1 MNAYPEGS
9 LRQRMAWLHTWIGL
23 LFGWLAFSIF
33 LTGALSVY
41 APEVSRWMKPEHGAA
56 GQASQAQA
64 LDLAQDWLDRNAGA
78 AASWRIELPDARRPV
93 LALSWEDA
101 KGGGA
106 VTLDPADGREIV
118 ARDTEGGDFL
128 VEFHYSLHAGQA
140 GIWLVG
146 ACSLALL
153 AALVSG
159 VIVHRRFFAD
169 FFTFRPR
176 ASPGRAW
183 LDAHNV
189 LSVLPLPFHC
199 MILLTALSTLL
210 LGYLPAGVQS
220 RYGGDVAA
228 MVAEVFPQPPAVPQR
243 GGAAKMLPLTTLAL
257 RAEPELGAGKIA
269 AIGVRQPG
277 TQGALA
283 DVWRRYDDRLLAFPD
298 RVSLEAATGEV
309 VDVQTNYPGSLQLI
323 RTLGGLHY
331 AYYAAPFLRALY
343 FLLALSG
350 AAMIATGLA
359 LYTAR
364 PAAAASRFGR
374 AAHRLN
380 VAMICGPVCACA
392 AYLLANRLAWPGS
405 EGLHEREV
413 AAFFLAWIGCG
424 LHALARGARRL
435 WPEQWGAAAL
445 LWLAVAPVD
454 LLTMARDAGLKTA
467 LAMPLHHAVWGA
479 SIAAAC
485 VFACLA
491 HRSRNGREQDRPPA
505 STRRRLPE

>member
-9 LRQRMAWLHTWIGL
+9 LRQRMAWLHTWVGL

-41 APEVSRWMKPEHGAA
+41 APEISRWMKPENAAA

-64 LDLAQDWLDRNAGA
+64 LVLAQDWLDRNAGA
-78 AASWRIELPDARRPV
+78 ADSWRIELPDARRPL
-93 LALSWEDA
+93 LALSWQDPN
-101 KGGGA
+101 GSGA
-106 VTLDPADGREIV
+106 VMLDPAGGQEVV

-146 ACSLALL
+146 ACSVALL
-153 AALVSG
+153 VALVSG
-159 VIVHRRFFAD
+159 VIVHRRLFAD
-169 FFTFRPR
+169 FFVFRPR

-228 MVAEVFPQPPAVPQR
+228 MVAEVFPQPPAAAQP
-243 GGAAKMLPLTTLAL
+243 GGAAQMLPLTALAS

-269 AIGVRQPG
+269 AIGIRQPG

-283 DVWRRYDDRLLAFPD
+283 DVWRRFDDRLLAFPD
-298 RVSLEAATGEV
+298 RVSLEAATGKI
-309 VDVQTNYPGSLQLI
+309 VDVQSSYLGSLQLI

-331 AYYAAPFLRALY
+331 GYYAAPLLRALY

-350 AAMIATGLA
+350 AAMIATGLV

-380 VAMICGPVCACA
+380 VAMICGPACACA
-392 AYLLANRLAWPGS
+392 AYLLANRLAWPWS

-413 AAFFLAWIGCG
+413 AAFFLAWIACG
-424 LHALARGARRL
+424 VHALARAERRL
-435 WPEQWGAAAL
+435 WPEQWRAAAL
-445 LWLAVAPVD
+445 LWLAVTPVD
-454 LLTMARDAGLKTA
+454 LLAMACDAGLKTA

-479 SIAAAC
+479 SVAAAC
-485 VFACLA
+485 VCACLA
-491 HRSRNGREQDRPPA
+491 HRSGKGRERDRPLA

>member
-9 LRQRMAWLHTWIGL
+9 LRQRMAWLHTWVGL
-23 LFGWLAFSIF
+23 LFGWLAFSVF

-41 APEVSRWMKPEHGAA
+41 APEISLWMKPENSAA
-56 GQASQAQA
+56 GRADQSST
-64 LDLAQDWLDRNAGA
+64 LDRAQDWLARNAAA
-78 AASWRIELPDARRPV
+78 AASWRIELPDARRP
-93 LALSWEDA
+93 LLTLSWEDDQ
-101 KGGGA
+101 GGGA
-106 VTLDPADGREIV
+106 VLLDPASGREIV
-118 ARDTEGGDFL
+118 PRDTEGGDFL

-140 GIWLVG
+140 GIWVVG
-146 ACSLALL
+146 ACTLALL

-169 FFTFRPR
+169 FFLFRPR
-176 ASPGRAW
+176 ASSGRAW
-183 LDAHNV
+183 LDAHDV

-228 MVAEVFPQPPAVPQR
+228 MVADVFPQPPVSSQR
-243 GGAAKMLPLTTLAL
+243 GGAAVMPPLAGLAQ
-257 RAEPELGAGKIA
+257 RAEAELGAGKIA
-269 AIGVRQPG
+269 AITVRQPG

-298 RVSLEAATGEV
+298 RVSLDAATGRI
-309 VDVQTNYPGSLQLI
+309 VDVQTVYPGSLQLI

-331 AYYAAPFLRALY
+331 GYYAAPLLRALY

-350 AAMIATGLA
+350 AAMIATGLV

-364 PAAAASRFGR
+364 PAAASSRFGR

-380 VAMICGPVCACA
+380 VAMVCGPICACA
-392 AYLLANRLAWPGS
+392 AYLLANRLAWPHAA
-405 EGLHEREV
+405 GLHDREV
-413 AAFFLAWIGCG
+413 TVFFLAWMVCG
-424 LHALARGARRL
+424 VHALVRGERRL
-435 WPEQWGAAAL
+435 WTEQWRMAAL

-454 LLTMARDAGLKTA
+454 LLAMAFDASLRPA
-467 LAMPLHHAVWGA
+467 WARPLHLAVWAA
-479 SIAAAC
+479 SVAAAC
-485 VFACLA
+485 VFGYMA
-491 HRSRNGREQDRPPA
+491 HRSRKRRE
-505 STRRRLPE
+505 